1 MSECVYG
8 ARCTMRL
15 EGVPHYA
22 EGGAV
27 VEAAGRQVAE
37 VAAETSAKNSSVDN
51 VLGTSKCR
59 RLCPRVCVCVCAFAN
74 GYPYL
79 CFCVSFVSLL
89 ALKLKGVTV
98 MSVVNLQCKCQ
109 KVAAA
114 VVVGFKIDNSRCCC
128 CSSNIVG

>member
-1 MSECVYG
+1 
-8 ARCTMRL
+8 MRL
-15 EGVPHYA
+15 EGGPHY
-22 EGGAV
+22 GGAGGGV

-114 VVVGFKIDNSRCCC
+114 VVVVVVGFKIDNSRCCC
-128 CSSNIVG
+128 CSSNIHSWLN